1 MFYIK
6 KRDRVP
12 CSCLVKAPSTLAGP
26 GKIEVEREFRWL
38 FQLVRAWK
46 LKLSFYL
53 FLYFKKN
60 YFFFYFLF

>member
-38 FQLVRAWK
+38 FQLVRVEIK
-46 LKLSFYL
+46 IK
-53 FLYFKKN
+53 
-60 YFFFYFLF
+60 FLFVFVF